1 MKLEKELLEKL
12 PNWWQEL
19 DSTFGLIMSN
29 DLDSLFSSLVLT
41 LLFGCKVES
50 FYDFDKLYHNG
61 AINKDKIIGVD
72 LAVEGGLKT
81 FCNHVTKVKW
91 NDKVNP
97 NSVNLNNARGINKG
111 SYFSKFSMSTLLMI
125 LSLYEAFD
133 KLHLEGRNSL
143 TEAQLILLMCID
155 SSFMGWYLKPSYEAH
170 GVYRAWL
177 KRLGIYD
184 VYEPLFNKYS
194 QEDWKKWQMEYSLKS
209 NISVAEG
216 GKLITNINFD
226 VLKKYFPMLEWGI
239 VEKLEFNKCF
249 IMQSQT
255 IYDLDSKHDV
265 RSRVF
270 SFAQTRKNMSK
281 MTVLI

>member
-1 MKLEKELLEKL
+1 MEKL

-19 DSTFGLIMSN
+19 DETFGLILSN
-29 DLDSLFSSLVLT
+29 DLDSLFSVLVLM
-41 LLFGCKVES
+41 LMFGCEVKA
-50 FYDFDKLYHNG
+50 FYDFDKLYHNET
-61 AINKDKIIGVD
+61 IDNDKIVGVD

-91 NDKVNP
+91 SDKVNP

-125 LSLYEAFD
+125 LSLYNAYD
-133 KLHLEGRNSL
+133 KLYLEGHNSL

-155 SSFMGWYLKPSYEAH
+155 SSFLGWYLPKHYEAH
-170 GVYRAWL
+170 EVYRRWL

-194 QEDWKKWQMEYSLKS
+194 KQDWANFQRQFKLKENIGMEG
-209 NISVAEG
+209 N
-216 GKLITNINFD
+216 KLSTEINFD
-226 VLKKYFPMLEWGI
+226 VLKKYFPMLQWDI
-239 VEKLEFNKCF
+239 VDELEFNKCF

-255 IYDLDSKHDV
+255 VYNLDSKHDV
-265 RSRVF
+265 KSRVF

-281 MTVLI
+281 MTILI